1 MSLNLAHDEVY
12 TIQHYVINFVSEL
25 WQVGGFLLVL
35 WIPPIINFVSELRQ
49 VGGFLLV
56 LWFLPPIINFYSE
69 LQQVGGFLLV
79 LWFPPPIKLTV
90 TILLKYC

>member
-49 VGGFLLV
+49 VGG
-56 LWFLPPIINFYSE
+56 S
-69 LQQVGGFLLV
+69 
-79 LWFPPPIKLTV
+79 
-90 TILLKYC
+90 